1 MENRVLERR
10 ADAGF
15 TLLEVMISMVILGF
29 VLVGFQAAATQ
40 RLVGDLQLQDT
51 RNVAVQLAADRIRA
65 VQLDPVYNELFNR
78 YNGTENPVA
87 GYPGFKRV
95 TLVSQTL
102 VGTLDYTTVTVTVS
116 RATGLKAPIFRTV
129 VIAAP

>member
-1 MENRVLERR
+1 MENRVLTRR

-15 TLLEVMISMVILGF
+15 TLVEVMVSMVILAV

-40 RLVGDLQLQDT
+40 RLLGDLQVQDT
-51 RNVAVQLAADRIRA
+51 RNAAVQLAADRLRV

-78 YNGTENPVA
+78 YNGRETAIP
-87 GYPGFKRV
+87 GYPGFARV
-95 TLVSQTL
+95 TTVAQTVSN
-102 VGTLDYTTVTVTVS
+102 GNDFTTVTVQVT
-116 RATGLKAPIFRTV
+116 RPGLAVPVQRST

>member
-1 MENRVLERR
+1 MENRVLTRR

-15 TLLEVMISMVILGF
+15 TLVEVMVSMVILAI

-40 RLVGDLQLQDT
+40 RLLGDLQVQDT
-51 RNVAVQLAADRIRA
+51 RNAAVQLAADRLRV

-78 YNGTENPVA
+78 YNGRETAIP
-87 GYPGFKRV
+87 GYPGFTRV
-95 TLVSQTL
+95 TTVAQTVS
-102 VGTLDYTTVTVTVS
+102 GGNDFTTVTVQVT
-116 RATGLKAPIFRTV
+116 RPGLAVPVQRST